1 MAEIEDT
8 SLIDL
13 ALGLRDDPE
22 LREAVHSSHELR
34 RRFRKVEKD
43 LRRLDGELRHL
54 EPQATDGPRR
64 LCQGPWRILL
74 AVDGSEPSER
84 AVETAA
90 VMAEMSGGEILVF
103 HVREVAA
110 PAGCPSLETRME
122 AEELVAGIVDRLRLE
137 GVCAEGETH
146 TARCG
151 RAARDITEAA
161 NSIGADLI
169 IMGSRGFSDLAALL
183 IGSVAYQAIR
193 RATCPVLVVR

>member
-34 RRFRKVEKD
+34 SRFKRVEKE

-54 EPQATDGPRR
+54 EPQATGGPRR
-64 LCQGPWRILL
+64 LRQGPWRILL
-74 AVDGSEPSER
+74 AVDGLEPSER

-90 VMAEMSGGEILVF
+90 VMAEMSAGEILVF
-103 HVREVAA
+103 HVREVSA
-110 PAGCPSLETRME
+110 PAGCQSLETRKE
-122 AEELVAGIVDRLRLE
+122 AEVLVAGIVDSLRLE
-137 GVCAEGETH
+137 GVCAVGETH
-146 TARCG
+146 SVRSG

-161 NSIGADLI
+161 QSVGADLI
-169 IMGSRGFSDLAALL
+169 IMGSRGRSDLAALF
-183 IGSVAYQAIR
+183 IGSVAHQAIR